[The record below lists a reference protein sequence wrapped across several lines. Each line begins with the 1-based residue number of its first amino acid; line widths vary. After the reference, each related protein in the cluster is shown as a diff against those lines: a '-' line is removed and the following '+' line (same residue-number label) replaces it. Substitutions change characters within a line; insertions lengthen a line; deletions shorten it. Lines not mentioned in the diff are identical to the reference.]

1 MRGKRIARGF
11 RVTLAE
17 PPGRNGGARERKRA
31 TLKTIAE
38 ATGFALTT
46 VSRALKNEPDIG
58 ADTRA
63 KVQAVAA
70 ELGYRPDRAAQ
81 GLRTGRTLV
90 VGLILDETL
99 SVAEFEKRIIAGASK
114 VIYDETA
121 YNLVVLPHTEHS
133 DPTASVRYFVES
145 AQVDGLIFAHTT
157 PQDERARYLID
168 RQVPFVTH
176 GRTALKEQHAY
187 FDFDNYAMTRQSV
200 ERLVRKGRRR
210 IAMIPATPHLTCA
223 THFLD
228 GFHDGIRQAGVEGI
242 LVPGLYLNDDPEKF
256 REAARLLA
264 ARKPVPDGIVCGIET
279 AAIGLV
285 AGLQDAGLV
294 VGRDIDVIAKST
306 SDILDYV
313 TPAIDSFHEDL
324 LLAGETLAHFLMKRI
339 RGVPAEELQAV
350 DQPRLCAR
358 S

>member
-1 MRGKRIARGF
+1 MDFLGSAITK
-11 RVTLAE
+11 
-17 PPGRNGGARERKRA
+17 GARERKRA

-58 ADTRA
+58 AETRA

-70 ELGYRPDRAAQ
+70 QLGYRPDRAAR

-90 VGLILDETL
+90 VGLILDQTL
-99 SVAEFEKRIIAGASK
+99 AVAEFERRIIAGVSK

-121 YNLVVLPHTEHS
+121 YNLVVLPHTDDA
-133 DPTASVRYFVES
+133 DPLESVRYFVED

-157 PQDERARYLID
+157 PQDERARYLIE

-176 GRTALKEQHAY
+176 GRTRLAEHAY
-187 FDFDNYAMTRQSV
+187 FDFDNYALTRRSI
-200 ERLVRKGRRR
+200 ERLVQKGRRR
-210 IAMIPATPHLTCA
+210 IAMVAATPHLTCA

-228 GFHDGIRQAGVEGI
+228 GFYDGIRECGVEGVLI
-242 LVPGLYLNDDPEKF
+242 PGLYLNEDPSKF
-256 REAARLLA
+256 RDAGRSW
-264 ARKPVPDGIVCGIET
+264 RSRNPMPDGIVCGAENP
-279 AAIGLV
+279 AIGLI

-294 VGRDIDVIAKST
+294 VGRDVDVVAKST
-306 SDILDYV
+306 SDILDYM
-313 TPAIDSFHEDL
+313 TPPIDSFHEDL
-324 LLAGETLAHFLMKRI
+324 ILAGETLAYFLIRSI
-339 RGVPAEELQAV
+339 RGVPTEELQAV

-358 S
+358 T

>member
-1 MRGKRIARGF
+1 MDLLESTIRKRRAG
-11 RVTLAE
+11 
-17 PPGRNGGARERKRA
+17 ERKRA

-58 ADTRA
+58 AETRA
-63 KVQAVAA
+63 KVQAMAA
-70 ELGYRPDRAAQ
+70 QLGYRPDRAAQ

-99 SVAEFEKRIIAGASK
+99 SVAEFEKRIIQGASK
-114 VIYDETA
+114 VIYEETD
-121 YNLVVLPHTEHS
+121 YNLVVLPHTDDA
-133 DPTASVRYFVES
+133 DPVASVRYFVES

-157 PQDERARYLID
+157 PQDERARYLVD

-176 GRTALKEQHAY
+176 GRTALNEQHAY
-187 FDFDNYAMTRQSV
+187 FDFDNYAMTKQAV

-210 IAMIPATPHLTCA
+210 LAMIPATPHLTCA
-223 THFLD
+223 AHFLD
-228 GFHDGIRQAGVEGI
+228 GFHDGVREAGVEGVF
-242 LVPGLYLNDDPEKF
+242 VPGLYLNDDPAKF
-256 REAARLLA
+256 REAARQLVENG
-264 ARKPVPDGIVCGIET
+264 RVPDGIVCGIET
-279 AAIGLV
+279 AAIGLM

-294 VGRDIDVIAKST
+294 VGADIDVIAKST
-306 SDILDYV
+306 SDILDYL
-313 TPAIDSFHEDL
+313 TPPIDSFHEDL

-350 DQPRLCAR
+350 DQPRLCER
-358 S
+358 T

>member
-1 MRGKRIARGF
+1 MDLLDSAITKG
-11 RVTLAE
+11 V
-17 PPGRNGGARERKRA
+17 RERKRA

-58 ADTRA
+58 AETRA

-90 VGLILDETL
+90 VGLILDQTL
-99 SVAEFEKRIIAGASK
+99 AVAEFERRIIVGISK

-121 YNLVVLPHTEHS
+121 YNLVVLPHTDDA
-133 DPTASVRYFVES
+133 DPLESVRYFVED
-145 AQVDGLIFAHTT
+145 AQVGGLIFAHTT
-157 PQDERARYLID
+157 PQDERVRYLID

-176 GRTALKEQHAY
+176 GRTELDVQHAY
-187 FDFDNYAMTRQSV
+187 FDFDNYALTKQSV
-200 ERLVRKGRRR
+200 ERLVQKGRRR
-210 IAMIPATPHLTCA
+210 LAMVAPTPHLTCA
-223 THFLD
+223 SHFLNGFLD
-228 GFHDGIRQAGVEGI
+228 GVRKSTAEGFI
-242 LVPGLYLNDDPEKF
+242 VPGLYLNEDPSKF
-256 REAARLLA
+256 REAG
-264 ARKPVPDGIVCGIET
+264 RKWADHTPMLDGIVCGSEN

-294 VGRDIDVIAKST
+294 VGRDVDVIAKST
-306 SDILDYV
+306 SDILDYIA
-313 TPAIDSFHEDL
+313 PPIDSFIEDL
-324 LLAGETLAHFLMKRI
+324 TLAGETLAHFLMKRI

-350 DQPRLCAR
+350 DQPRLCVR
-358 S
+358 T

>member
-1 MRGKRIARGF
+1 VDLLESTIRKRRGG
-11 RVTLAE
+11 
-17 PPGRNGGARERKRA
+17 ERKRA

-58 ADTRA
+58 AKTRA

-70 ELGYRPDRAAQ
+70 QLGYRPDRAAQ
-81 GLRTGRTLV
+81 GLRTGQTLV

-121 YNLVVLPHTEHS
+121 YNLVVLPHTDAA
-133 DPTASVRYFVES
+133 DPVASVRYFVED

-157 PQDERARYLID
+157 PQDERARYLLD
-168 RQVPFVTH
+168 RQIPFVTH
-176 GRTALKEQHAY
+176 GRTALSEPHAY
-187 FDFDNYAMTRQSV
+187 FDFDNYAMTKQSV

-210 IAMIPATPHLTCA
+210 LAMIPATPHLTCA
-223 THFLD
+223 AHFLD
-228 GFHDGIRQAGVEGI
+228 GFQDGVREAGANGI
-242 LVPGLYLNDDPEKF
+242 FVPGLYLNDDPEKF
-256 REAARLLA
+256 REAGRRLA
-264 ARKPVPDGIVCGIET
+264 ARRPTPDGIVCGIET
-279 AAIGLV
+279 AAIGLM

-294 VGRDIDVIAKST
+294 VGTDIDIIAKST
-306 SDILDYV
+306 SDVLDYLS
-313 TPAIDSFHEDL
+313 PPIDSFHEDL

-339 RGVPAEELQAV
+339 AGVPASELQAV

-358 S
+358 T

>member
-1 MRGKRIARGF
+1 M
-11 RVTLAE
+11 TLADT
-17 PPGRNGGARERKRA
+17 PGRNRGGRERRRT

-58 ADTRA
+58 AETRA

-70 ELGYRPDRAAQ
+70 KLGYRPDRAAQ

-90 VGLILDETL
+90 VGLILDERL

-121 YNLVVLPHTEHS
+121 YNLVVLPHADEA
-133 DPTASVRYFVES
+133 DPVASVRYFVES

-157 PQDERARYLID
+157 PQDERARYLLD
-168 RQVPFVTH
+168 MRVPFVTH
-176 GRTALKEQHAY
+176 GRTALREQHAY
-187 FDFDNYAMTRQSV
+187 FDFDNYAMTKQAV
-200 ERLVRKGRRR
+200 ERLARKGRRR
-210 IAMIPATPHLTCA
+210 IAMIAATPHLTCA
-223 THFLD
+223 DHFLD
-228 GFHDGIRQAGVEGI
+228 GFYDGIREAGVDGDV
-242 LVPGLYLNDDPEKF
+242 VPGLYLNDDPEKF
-256 REAARLLA
+256 REAAHRLVA
-264 ARKPVPDGIVCGIET
+264 SRPDGIICGIET
-279 AAIGLV
+279 AAIGLM
-285 AGLQDAGLV
+285 AGLQDSGLV

-306 SDILDYV
+306 SDILDYI
-313 TPAIDSFHEDL
+313 TPPIDSFHEDL

-339 RGVPAEELQAV
+339 SGVPAEELQAV

-358 S
+358 T

>member
-1 MRGKRIARGF
+1 MSRPGF
-11 RVTLAE
+11 SSDTDGFTGPNR
-17 PPGRNGGARERKRA
+17 GAREEARA

-46 VSRALKNEPDIG
+46 VSRALKNEADIG
-58 ADTRA
+58 AETRA

-114 VIYDETA
+114 VIYDETS
-121 YNLVVLPHTEHS
+121 YNLVVLPHTDAA
-133 DPTASVRYFVES
+133 DPVASVRYFVES

-157 PQDERARYLID
+157 PQDERARYLIEM
-168 RQVPFVTH
+168 QVPFVTH
-176 GRTALKEQHAY
+176 GRTALKDQHAY
-187 FDFDNYAMTRQSV
+187 FDFDNYAMTKQAV
-200 ERLVRKGRRR
+200 ERLVLKGRRR

-223 THFLD
+223 AHFLD
-228 GFHDGIRQAGVEGI
+228 GFRDGIREAGVEGI
-242 LVPGLYLNDDPEKF
+242 SVPGLYLNDDPERF
-256 REAARLLA
+256 RETAHRLA
-264 ARKPVPDGIVCGIET
+264 ASKLPPDGIVCGIGP
-279 AAIGLV
+279 AIGLV
-285 AGLQDAGLV
+285 AGLQDSGLV
-294 VGRDIDVIAKST
+294 VGCDIDVIAKST

-313 TPAIDSFHEDL
+313 TPPIDSFHEDL

-339 RGVPAEELQAV
+339 AGVPAEELQAV

-358 S
+358 T

>member
-1 MRGKRIARGF
+1 VDVLDSAITK
-11 RVTLAE
+11 
-17 PPGRNGGARERKRA
+17 GGRERKRA
-31 TLKTIAE
+31 TLKTISE

-58 ADTRA
+58 AETRA

-70 ELGYRPDRAAQ
+70 KLGYRPDRAAQ

-99 SVAEFEKRIIAGASK
+99 AVAEFEKRIIAGASK

-121 YNLVVLPHTEHS
+121 YNLVVLPHTDGA
-133 DPTASVRYFVES
+133 DPLESVRYFVED

-157 PQDERARYLID
+157 PQDERARYLLD
-168 RQVPFVTH
+168 RQIPFVTH
-176 GRTALKEQHAY
+176 GRTALEEQHAY
-187 FDFDNYAMTRQSV
+187 FDFDNYAMTKQAV
-200 ERLVRKGRRR
+200 ERLVKKGRHKL
-210 IAMIPATPHLTCA
+210 AMIKSAPGLTCA
-223 THFLD
+223 DHFLNGFND
-228 GFHDGIRQAGVEGI
+228 GVREAGVDGI
-242 LVPGLYLNDDPEKF
+242 LVPARF
-256 REAARLLA
+256 REAGCRLGKG
-264 ARKPVPDGIVCGIET
+264 RVVPDGIVCGIET

-313 TPAIDSFHEDL
+313 TPPIDSFHEDL

-358 S
+358 T

>member
-1 MRGKRIARGF
+1 MDLLDSAIRKG
-11 RVTLAE
+11 V
-17 PPGRNGGARERKRA
+17 RERKRA

-58 ADTRA
+58 AETRA

-90 VGLILDETL
+90 VGLILDQTL
-99 SVAEFEKRIIAGASK
+99 AVAEFERRIIVGISK

-121 YNLVVLPHTEHS
+121 YNLVVLPHTDEA
-133 DPTASVRYFVES
+133 DPLESVRYFVED
-145 AQVDGLIFAHTT
+145 AQVGGLIFAHTT
-157 PQDERARYLID
+157 PHDERVRYLID

-176 GRTALKEQHAY
+176 GRTELDIQHAY
-187 FDFDNYAMTRQSV
+187 FDFDNYALTKRSV
-200 ERLVRKGRRR
+200 ERLVKRGRTRL
-210 IAMIPATPHLTCA
+210 AMVAATPHLTCA
-223 THFLD
+223 SHFLNGFFD
-228 GFHDGIRQAGVEGI
+228 GVRETGAEGL
-242 LVPGLYLNDDPEKF
+242 LVPGLFLNEDPSRF
-256 REAARLLA
+256 REAGRRWVELA
-264 ARKPVPDGIVCGIET
+264 PRTDGIVCGSEN
-279 AAIGLV
+279 AAIGLI

-294 VGRDIDVIAKST
+294 IGRDIDVVAKST
-306 SDILDYV
+306 SDILDYM
-313 TPAIDSFHEDL
+313 TPPIDSFVEDL
-324 LLAGETLAHFLMKRI
+324 TLAGETLAHFLMKRI

-358 S
+358 T